1 MEKCFF
7 GMILSPF
14 VSDSGIWKQRQHAA
28 SENTTCTY
36 SYVDNTDG
44 SYYTLQDY
52 SAFTSE
58 YSPLINIYTDSNGLY
73 YMRTRYYNP
82 DIKLFINQNV
92 VEGNITNSPTSI
104 LPSIVSAIN
113 VTSESTG
120 FPSTSKGLPVA
131 LFIRTPFIVYSLP
144 IVRFL

>member
-58 YSPLINIYTDSNGLY
+58 YSPLINIYTDSDGPY
-73 YMRTRYYNP
+73 YMHARYYNP
-82 DIKLFINQNV
+82 DIKRFINQDV
-92 VEGNITNSPTSI
+92 IEGNITNSYP
-104 LPSIVSAIN
+104 
-113 VTSESTG
+113 
-120 FPSTSKGLPVA
+120 
-131 LFIRTPFIVYSLP
+131 
-144 IVRFL
+144 